1 LFSSPFWLTSSL
13 RQDLPKLVAGVAAKI
28 SHRSMESEIP
38 KVVKFRRGRAGF
50 LVGFLFGGFRLE
62 TWFLPNGR
70 TINGKPMGLRS
81 PIGLGWCLLEKNGG
95 E

>member
-1 LFSSPFWLTSSL
+1 MGFFW
-13 RQDLPKLVAGVAAKI
+13 GV
-28 SHRSMESEIP
+28 P
-38 KVVKFRRGRAGF
+38 
-50 LVGFLFGGFRLE
+50 VGNHG
-62 TWFLPNGR
+62 FLPNGR